1 LVEKLREAFKGM
13 IGELDWMLDSTK
25 VVAKEKVT
33 LTSLY
38 FQAYKS
44 CFPKLIYIAF
54 SLSDMY

>member
-13 IGELDWMLDSTK
+13 IGELDWMIDSTK

-38 FQAYKS
+38 FQVYNS
-44 CFPKLIYIAF
+44 CFP
-54 SLSDMY
+54 